1 MPGVSKPLSSVSQI
15 LKRYGQQYLDA
26 HGTRMTAQQK
36 KVLRAVMACREDR
49 LGTIRYRCISCGRDK
64 TVPRS
69 CCNRHCPACQWQ
81 TQQNWL
87 ARQERLRLPCLYFL
101 ITFTLP
107 QPLRPL
113 AMKHPDQVYRMLMQ
127 AAACSLKTAA
137 KNPRFVGAVETGF
150 LGVLHTWGRDLSY
163 HPHAHFLVPGGGLD
177 AGGSWKCSRA
187 SVFVPEQVL
196 EQLFRG
202 KLRSLL
208 EEAGLL
214 SQVPA
219 GLWRGRFVVDSEPV
233 GNGSHALKYL
243 APYVT
248 RGCVADWRVTQCNDA
263 ADLNDAALVLQVKR
277 SGTRKYKP
285 LPLSVTEFIRRW
297 LQHVVPGGFHRV
309 RHYGFLN
316 GSSRRSNA
324 ELQLL
329 IAVALGRLYYLLST
343 EQIVQAQPTKMRCDG
358 CGGPMVSLGYTPPPT
373 EKGRAP
379 P

>member
-1 MPGVSKPLSSVSQI
+1 
-15 LKRYGQQYLDA
+15 
-26 HGTRMTAQQK
+26 
-36 KVLRAVMACREDR
+36 
-49 LGTIRYRCISCGRDK
+49 
-64 TVPRS
+64 
-69 CCNRHCPACQWQ
+69 
-81 TQQNWL
+81 
-87 ARQERLRLPCLYFL
+87 
-101 ITFTLP
+101 
-107 QPLRPL
+107 
-113 AMKHPDQVYRMLMQ
+113 
-127 AAACSLKTAA
+127 
-137 KNPRFVGAVETGF
+137 
-150 LGVLHTWGRDLSY
+150 
-163 HPHAHFLVPGGGLD
+163 
-177 AGGSWKCSRA
+177 
-187 SVFVPEQVL
+187 
-196 EQLFRG
+196 
-202 KLRSLL
+202 
-208 EEAGLL
+208 
-214 SQVPA
+214 
-219 GLWRGRFVVDSEPV
+219 VVDSEPV

-248 RGCVADWRVTQCNDA
+248 RGCVADWRVTQCTDT

-285 LPLSVTEFIRRW
+285 LTLSVTEFIRRW